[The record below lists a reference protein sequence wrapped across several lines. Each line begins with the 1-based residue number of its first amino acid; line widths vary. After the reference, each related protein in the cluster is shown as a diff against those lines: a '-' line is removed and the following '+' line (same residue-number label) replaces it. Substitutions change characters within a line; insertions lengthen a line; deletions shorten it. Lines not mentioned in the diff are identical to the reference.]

1 MGTQF
6 IVADNGGSAAMEPT
20 MANDNVFDIV
30 IPNYF
35 DHGFFYYQLILY
47 YRVELLGFIGE
58 KLIDFC
64 EGKNPHKIR
73 TRRIRP

>member
-35 DHGFFYYQLILY
+35 DHGFFYYQ
-47 YRVELLGFIGE
+47 
-58 KLIDFC
+58 
-64 EGKNPHKIR
+64 
-73 TRRIRP
+73 